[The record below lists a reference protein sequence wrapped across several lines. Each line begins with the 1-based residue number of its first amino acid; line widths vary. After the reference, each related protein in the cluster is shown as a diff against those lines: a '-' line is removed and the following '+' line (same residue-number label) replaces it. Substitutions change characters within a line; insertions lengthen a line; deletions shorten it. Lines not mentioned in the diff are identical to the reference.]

1 MRDHIPVL
9 LSELI
14 AGLNVQPDKDYIDC
28 TLGAGGHA
36 IEVLRLNG
44 PLGKLYGIDADKQA
58 IAIAEQYL
66 KEFAERVVYIN
77 ENFRSLEKIKNTNK
91 IETKKLGGIY
101 IDLGLSS
108 MQLAGIDG
116 FSFQGDHELNMS
128 FGATSNITAAEIIN
142 NWSEEEIGKII
153 RDFGEE
159 KSWSTIARAI
169 VEKRKENPIT
179 RTSQLVEI
187 IAGAKHKNFRSK
199 IHPATQ
205 TWQAFRIAVNDELN
219 NIQEFLPQAIKALP
233 SRGRLVVISYHSLE
247 DRIVKNLFKQEARD
261 CVCPSEFPECICR
274 HKQSVKIITK
284 KPLVPSSDEIKTNP
298 RSRSGKMRIIEKI

>member
-44 PLGKLYGIDADKQA
+44 PLGKVYGIDADKKA
-58 IAIAEQYL
+58 IALAAQYL
-66 KEFAERVVYIN
+66 HEFTERVIYIN

-159 KSWSTIARAI
+159 KSWSTIAQAI
-169 VEKRKENPIT
+169 VERRKENPIT

-187 IAGAKHKNFRSK
+187 IAGAKKKNIRSK

-219 NIQEFLPQAIKALP
+219 NIQECLPQAIKALP
-233 SRGRLVVISYHSLE
+233 SRGRLIVISYHSLE
-247 DRIVKNLFKQEARD
+247 DRIVKNFFKQEAKE
-261 CVCPSEFPECICR
+261 CICPPEFPECICR
-274 HKQSVKIITK
+274 HQKTVKIITK
-284 KPLVPSSDEIKTNP
+284 KPIVPSTGELKTNP
-298 RSRSGKMRIIEKI
+298 RSRSAKMRIVEKI